1 MISRDSNA
9 NQAAAGTRYAVT
21 PPQRRR
27 SRYVMVLAALAG
39 AACLG
44 GVPNPAAAIPVTLD
58 TSSRFG
64 VSAQLEFSL
73 LDGDLLGNNSATI
86 GSIST
91 DGTLGVSDC
100 SVGCAGGPPYMIN
113 EAFGFG
119 QFLQNVILGNR
130 LSFDLTFTSNFA
142 GGTPDRLSLVLL
154 DPDTSFPLITT
165 DPVAFPGGPV
175 PVEHALLIVDFTPG
189 AVIQVATLTDPALP
203 VAVPEPGGAALFSL
217 GLALLGGQRIRRG
230 ASRVSSDAEAAELSR
245 RAVATP
251 IRPGE

>member
-1 MISRDSNA
+1 MIHRNSNA
-9 NQAAAGTRYAVT
+9 NPAAAGTRGALA
-21 PPQRRR
+21 PPPGRRPR
-27 SRYVMVLAALAG
+27 HVMALAALAG

-44 GVPNPAAAIPVTLD
+44 GVHGDAAAVPVTLD
-58 TSSRFG
+58 TSSLFG

-91 DGTLGVSDC
+91 DGTPGASDC
-100 SVGCAGGPPYMIN
+100 SVGCVGGPPYVID
-113 EAFGFG
+113 EAFGLG
-119 QFLQNVILGNR
+119 QFLQNLVLGTK

-154 DPDTSFPLITT
+154 DPATSFPLITT

-175 PVEHALLIVDFTPG
+175 PVEHALLIVDYTPG
-189 AVIQVATLTDPALP
+189 AVIQVATVTDPALP

-230 ASRVSSDAEAAELSR
+230 ASRVPSDAEAAGLSR
-245 RAVATP
+245 RTTAIPT
-251 IRPGE
+251 RPGE

>member
-1 MISRDSNA
+1 MICPHSNPHH
-9 NQAAAGTRYAVT
+9 AAAGTRYAVA
-21 PPQRRR
+21 PPRRR
-27 SRYVMVLAALAG
+27 SRYVMALAALAG
-39 AACLG
+39 AASLA
-44 GVPNPAAAIPVTLD
+44 GVNGNAAAIPVSLD
-58 TSSRFG
+58 TSSLSG

-142 GGTPDRLSLVLL
+142 GGTPDRFSLVLL
-154 DPDTSFPLITT
+154 DPATSFPLVRT

-175 PVEHALLIVDFTPG
+175 PVEHALLIVDYTPG
-189 AVIQVATLTDPALP
+189 AAIQIATVTDPALP
-203 VAVPEPGGAALFSL
+203 VAVPEPGSAAIFSL
-217 GLALLGGQRIRRG
+217 GLALLASQRIRRG
-230 ASRVSSDAEAAELSR
+230 ASRVSSDAEAAGLSR
-245 RAVATP
+245 RAIATP
-251 IRPGE
+251 MRPGE